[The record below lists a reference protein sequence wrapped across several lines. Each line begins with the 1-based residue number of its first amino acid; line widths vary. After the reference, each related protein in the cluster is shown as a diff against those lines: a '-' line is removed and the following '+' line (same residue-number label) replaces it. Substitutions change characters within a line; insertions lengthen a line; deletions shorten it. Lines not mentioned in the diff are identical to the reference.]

1 MRVQARRNLRYGEQI
16 AGHWAGHWAG
26 TLLCVSEREL
36 GELYGIEGK
45 VLYRMLQRSQH
56 GRSSFEIYG
65 TIPELGRVWSQFW
78 RPHVPQLRTGMGGMD
93 SPGCAPPQAL
103 SSTGVSSLKNG
114 LVPGLP
120 SWSPRLGA
128 DGQKREAG
136 VRQRRGFGDSGGR

>member
-1 MRVQARRNLRYGEQI
+1 MESKEKYCTV
-16 AGHWAGHWAG
+16 
-26 TLLCVSEREL
+26 CCSD
-36 GELYGIEGK
+36 
-45 VLYRMLQRSQH
+45 RSTED
-56 GRSSFEIYG
+56 FEIYG